1 MLSTLVYAYYL
12 TINMIADYNTMPHMF
27 WECNRLYF
35 GHQLRKP
42 QFGLMHTFRYLGK
55 FEYRWG
61 EKKKPVKKRYMAIL
75 MSDFFDFDEETFRN
89 IMVHEMIHYYLYLN
103 GTSDCSVFS
112 RFLRFVGFKNSD
124 HGPEFMAMAQK
135 LNEQYGLNITKT
147 CDASSIPLAPHKFY
161 LKSLVV

>member
-1 MLSTLVYAYYL
+1 MMSILVYAYYL

-147 CDASSIPLAPHKFY
+147 CDASSIPLAPNAPK
-161 LKSLVV
+161 

>member
-1 MLSTLVYAYYL
+1 
-12 TINMIADYNTMPHMF
+12 MIADYNTMPQMF

-35 GHQLRKP
+35 DHQLQTPK
-42 QFGLMHTFRYLGK
+42 FGLMHSYRTLGK
-55 FEYRWG
+55 FAYFWG

-75 MSDFFDFDEETFRN
+75 MSDYFDFDEETFRN

-103 GTSDCSVFS
+103 DPNDCSIFS
-112 RFLRFVGFKNSD
+112 RVLRFFSFKDFD

-147 CDASSIPLAPHKFY
+147 YDASSIPLAPNAPKQ
-161 LKSLVV
+161 

>member
-1 MLSTLVYAYYL
+1 ML
-12 TINMIADYNTMPHMF
+12 IICNMIADYNTMPHMF

-161 LKSLVV
+161 LNSLVV